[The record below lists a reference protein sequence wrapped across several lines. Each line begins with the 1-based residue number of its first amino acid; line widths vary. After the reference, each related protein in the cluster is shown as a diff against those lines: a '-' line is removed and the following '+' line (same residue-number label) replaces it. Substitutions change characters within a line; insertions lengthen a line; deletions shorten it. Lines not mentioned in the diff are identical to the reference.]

1 MENGAA
7 KTLTLW
13 AALIIAVALGIFF
26 FRGGAPSV
34 GGASGGGEDGARA
47 EVLHLAERGR
57 ALGDTD
63 KKRLFELLS
72 GERFREYRFSDRE
85 RALILKAI
93 GG

>member
-7 KTLTLW
+7 KTLTLGL
-13 AALIIAVALGIFF
+13 ALIIALALGIFF
-26 FRGGAPSV
+26 FRGGA
-34 GGASGGGEDGARA
+34 GEQMQEGNASARA
-47 EVLHLAERGR
+47 EVVRLAERGR
-57 ALGDTD
+57 ALVDQD

>member
-1 MENGAA
+1 METGAA

-26 FRGGAPSV
+26 FRGAAPSV
-34 GGASGGGEDGARA
+34 GGASGGEDGARS
-47 EVLHLAERGR
+47 EVLRLAERGR

-85 RALILKAI
+85 RAIILKAI